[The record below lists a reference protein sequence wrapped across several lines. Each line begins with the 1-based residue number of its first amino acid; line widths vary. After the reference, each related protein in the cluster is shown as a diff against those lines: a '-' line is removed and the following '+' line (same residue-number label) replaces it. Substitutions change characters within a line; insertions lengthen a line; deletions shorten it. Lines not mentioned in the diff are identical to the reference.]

1 MTKDVARLLNL
12 PLPIIGIA
20 TSGMTYSNEQQ
31 LKLTLIKQT
40 LRPIMRNLEETFNK
54 YLLTA
59 KEQEE
64 GYFFEFQYNDL
75 LKSSPGEEM
84 RIYGQAIKDK
94 LITTNEARRKINF
107 PYIDGG
113 DDLISE
119 PEPVNN
125 ALKGGENDENGDT
138 QQ

>member
-1 MTKDVARLLNL
+1 M
-12 PLPIIGIA
+12 IGVA

-40 LRPIMRNLEETFNK
+40 LRPIMRNLEETLNR
-54 YLLTA
+54 YLLTQ
-59 KEQEE
+59 KEQEQ

-94 LITTNEARRKINF
+94 LITVNEARRKINF
-107 PYIDGG
+107 PYIEGG
-113 DDLISE
+113 DNLSLDN
-119 PEPVNN
+119 EPVDNT
-125 ALKGGENDENGDT
+125 LKGGDNDENGST
-138 QQ
+138 Q